1 MIRYYVFRIIKQIDQ
16 VAPEKDRSLLWHWI
30 WCESGRPNSGFIY
43 DIMKRTRHQYHY
55 AVRCCKKNKLK
66 IQKEVS
72 KKYFAY
78 QGFLEGIK
86 KINHTNK
93 ITTEVMDDVYGNENI
108 TTLF

>member
-1 MIRYYVFRIIKQIDQ
+1 M
-16 VAPEKDRSLLWHWI
+16 
-30 WCESGRPNSGFIY
+30 ESGRPNSGFIY

-72 KKYFAY
+72 KIYFRIPKD
-78 QGFLEGIK
+78 FWKELK

-108 TTLF
+108 TTFIFRKI